1 MTIRLRFAIH
11 GVRNNRIMHLVAID
25 QRKRRNARPLELLGK
40 YYPRVEQD
48 TDKPVKR
55 MEWALDRVRFW
66 LDHGALPSD
75 SVARLLHVVRI
86 AICLNTTFST
96 GSHT

>member
-1 MTIRLRFAIH
+1 MTIRLRFAVH

-40 YYPRVEQD
+40 YYPRVEPNLQQ
-48 TDKPVKR
+48 PVKR

-66 LDHGALPSD
+66 LDHGAVPSEA
-75 SVARLLHVVRI
+75 VTRMLTVV
-86 AICLNTTFST
+86 
-96 GSHT
+96 